1 MNCKNIDIDHREY
14 RASKLIHMLSI
25 DELTIPNFENDTSR
39 NSEFIEGMLIGAVP
53 IDMVMQFSLD
63 LNGDKKYTM
72 LNGKKRL
79 AAINDFINNKF
90 ALSGMEFLP
99 QLEGLKFIDL
109 PNSLVSS
116 ILDTVFNV
124 SVIRDVYK
132 DEETTKSIIRRFS

>member
-1 MNCKNIDIDHREY
+1 MNYRNIDIDYREY
-14 RASKLIHMLSI
+14 RTSKLIQMMS
-25 DELTIPNFENDTSR
+25 DNELAIPDFKNDTSR

-53 IDMVMQFSLD
+53 IDMVMHFSLD
-63 LNGDKKYTM
+63 RNGDKKYTM

-99 QLEGLKFIDL
+99 RLEGLKFVDIS
-109 PNSLVSS
+109 NSLARSM
-116 ILDTVFNV
+116 LDTVFNV
-124 SVIRDVYK
+124 SVIRDIYK